1 MATEFDRRN
10 VDYARRPMLSV
21 GSIIGIIAVLALT
34 AFLFFNYYDPSPRS
48 GGTQTVPTVTKTTPT
63 PAPSTK

>member
-10 VDYARRPMLSV
+10 VDHARRPMLSA
-21 GSIIGIIAVLALT
+21 GTIIGIIALLAIT

-48 GGTQTVPTVTKTTPT
+48 GGPQIVPTVTKTTPT
-63 PAPSTK
+63 PAPSIK